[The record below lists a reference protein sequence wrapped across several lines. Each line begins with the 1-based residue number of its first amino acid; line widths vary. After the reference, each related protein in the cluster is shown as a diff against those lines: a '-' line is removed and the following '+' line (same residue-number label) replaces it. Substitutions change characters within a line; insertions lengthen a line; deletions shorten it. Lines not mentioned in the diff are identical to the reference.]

1 MGIIPAC
8 SGCPSPQSC
17 GRGGV
22 NGKGRIKMCQWPLVN
37 ARRDVRSDPRKRV
50 SLSILAASLVVA
62 GASIGFAQTRQYPVF
77 TPDHLNSA
85 MKTVGLASNLVS
97 HSIEKQDPEL
107 AKDYLARARDQLAT
121 TITFWR
127 DRKVEE
133 AIALLRD
140 TLKKMDALDTAMS
153 VDKDKV
159 DMRAVLELSKQVSAA
174 CEACHARYRE
184 QDAVSKEYRVKAEL
198 LKP

>member
-1 MGIIPAC
+1 
-8 SGCPSPQSC
+8 
-17 GRGGV
+17 
-22 NGKGRIKMCQWPLVN
+22 MCRWPLAVFT
-37 ARRDVRSDPRKRV
+37 
-50 SLSILAASLVVA
+50 ASLVVA
-62 GASIGFAQTRQYPVF
+62 GTSIGWAQTRQYPIF
-77 TPDHLNSA
+77 TPDNLNSA
-85 MKTVGLASNLVS
+85 MKTVGLAFNLVS

-133 AIALLRD
+133 AMAILRD
-140 TLKKMDALDTAMS
+140 NLKKMDALDAAMS
-153 VDKDKV
+153 VGKDKV
-159 DMRAVLELSKQVSAA
+159 DMRAVLELSRQVSAS
-174 CEACHARYRE
+174 CEACHTRYRE

>member
-1 MGIIPAC
+1 
-8 SGCPSPQSC
+8 
-17 GRGGV
+17 
-22 NGKGRIKMCQWPLVN
+22 MCHGSLGN
-37 ARRDVRSDPRKRV
+37 ARREALAI
-50 SLSILAASLVVA
+50 LSASLVGV
-62 GASIGFAQTRQYPVF
+62 GASIGLAQTRQYPVF

-85 MKTVGLASNLVS
+85 MKTVGLAFNLVG
-97 HSIEKQDPEL
+97 HSIEKHDPEL

-140 TLKKMDALDTAMS
+140 SLKKMDALDTAMS

-159 DMRAVLELSKQVSAA
+159 DMRAVAELSRQVSAS

-184 QDAVSKEYRVKAEL
+184 QDPISKEYRVKSEL